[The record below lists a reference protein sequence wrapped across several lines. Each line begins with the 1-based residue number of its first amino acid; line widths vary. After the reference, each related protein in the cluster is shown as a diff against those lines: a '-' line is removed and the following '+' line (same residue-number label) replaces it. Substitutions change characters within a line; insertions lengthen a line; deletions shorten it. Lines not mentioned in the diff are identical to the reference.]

1 MAESKVKK
9 SKKIWDCFERIQG
22 DKVIWII
29 LIMLIMFS
37 IVAIFDS
44 TTLLANMQHTTRLAI
59 FKEQIIIVIIGLG
72 LVFACY
78 AVNRIGLF
86 MFLSQFGFAVSAI
99 MLTML
104 LLHISAVN
112 VNGEWRA
119 LKVFRFQLQVYEFVK
134 IGMILY
140 LSWATNAYIN
150 NDFRIVNKLSG
161 KSGFMGFLKK
171 PFVIRLI
178 YIHIP
183 ILFVTGAVSAGS
195 GSSALFILA
204 LMIVTVL
211 IGGLPIK
218 DIILAIIAALIMI
231 GASYGLYKASEGKWV
246 DRWDT
251 WENRIDRFFHPKNP
265 SDIKS
270 GTAEWQEYVDKN
282 SQQVGALI
290 AVKEG
295 GIIGKGPGRSTQK
308 YIVPLLFSDFMFSF
322 IVEEYGLWGAALL
335 ITLYLSL
342 LARGSIIVKNCENLY
357 AKTVVAGL
365 TLAISGQA
373 MMHIFINADGPLTG
387 QTLPMIS
394 HGNSSFL
401 AFSIAFGILLSISKM
416 AKRKMEMLEKS
427 ADPII
432 DHSSDEV
439 RSTLDDLDRM
449 ESLEDGE
456 VME

>member
-1 MAESKVKK
+1 MAESKANK
-9 SKKIWDCFERIQG
+9 STGIWRLFDRIQG

-44 TTLLANMQHTTRLAI
+44 TTLLANMQHTTRLSI
-59 FKEQIIIVIIGLG
+59 FKGQIMIVITGLA

-86 MFLSQFGFAVSAI
+86 MFLSQWGFAVSAI
-99 MLTML
+99 MLIML

-119 LKVFRFQLQVYEFVK
+119 LKVFGFQLQVYEFVK

-140 LSWATNAYIN
+140 LSWAVDAYNKNEFLIA
-150 NDFRIVNKLSG
+150 NKLSE
-161 KSGFMGFLKK
+161 KIRFVRY
-171 PFVIRLI
+171 PFAKRII
-178 YIHIP
+178 YIYLP
-183 ILFVTGAVSAGS
+183 VLFVTGAVSAGS
-195 GSSALFILA
+195 GSSALFILT
-204 LMIVTVL
+204 LMIVTVI
-211 IGGLPIK
+211 IGGLPLK
-218 DIILAIIAALIMI
+218 DVILAIAVIAIMI
-231 GASYGLYKASEGKWV
+231 GASYGFYKVSDGKLI
-246 DRWDT
+246 DRWST
-251 WENRIDRFFHPKNP
+251 WENRIERFIHPKNP
-265 SDIKS
+265 ADIKS
-270 GTAEWQEYVDKN
+270 GTAEWKEYVDKN
-282 SQQVGALI
+282 TQQVGALI

-295 GIIGKGPGRSTQK
+295 GIFGKGPGRSTQK

-322 IVEEYGLWGAALL
+322 IVEEYGLWGAFLL

-365 TLAISGQA
+365 TFAISGQA

-416 AKRKMEMLEKS
+416 AKRKMEILEQS
-427 ADPII
+427 ANPII
-432 DHSSDEV
+432 DHSGDEV
-439 RSTLDDLDRM
+439 RSTLDDLDRL

-456 VME
+456 AME